1 MGLNMRYGTTLS
13 KGQYEGGKKH
23 GEGKLTF
30 ADGSYYKGDFVE
42 NEITGYGEYYWR
54 DGKSYKGQWKN
65 SKMNG
70 KGVT

>member
-1 MGLNMRYGTTLS
+1 
-13 KGQYEGGKKH
+13 
-23 GEGKLTF
+23 LTF

-42 NEITGYGEYYWR
+42 NDITGYGEYYWK
-54 DGKSYKGQWKN
+54 DGKSYKGQWNN